1 MGEEAQAGGKK
12 KNRRRVLWILLAI
25 VMLASGGGLG
35 YLAWNHYRGPGLA
48 GAGTQD
54 AAKPGEGLQENP
66 IAGAEGRVKSTL
78 NLEPFL
84 VNLAD
89 PQSVRF
95 VKVTFQLGLTEDR
108 EEFIRSPIAIAAT
121 RDAIITL
128 LSSKTSDQ
136 ILTVE
141 GKENLRREIRD
152 RVNGVVTGSKARVRD
167 VYIVEL
173 VVQL

>member
-1 MGEEAQAGGKK
+1 MAEETEVGGK
-12 KNRRRVLWILLAI
+12 KNRRRRLWVLLAI
-25 VMLASGGGLG
+25 FMLASGGSLG
-35 YLAWNHYRGPGLA
+35 YFAWNYYRMARSGRA
-48 GAGTQD
+48 GAQG
-54 AAKPGEGLQENP
+54 ASKFEEGLQENRT
-66 IAGAEGRVKSTL
+66 ARTGGEVKSTL

-95 VKVTFQLGLTEDR
+95 VKVTFQLGLTEEK
-108 EEFIRSPIAIAAT
+108 EEFIKNPIAIAAT

-136 ILTVE
+136 ILTVQ
-141 GKENLRREIRD
+141 GKENLRREVRD
-152 RVNGVVTGSKARVRD
+152 RVNGVVTGSKARVQD

>member
-1 MGEEAQAGGKK
+1 MAEETEAGGKK
-12 KNRRRVLWILLAI
+12 KNRPSGLWILLVILMI
-25 VMLASGGGLG
+25 VSGGSLG
-35 YLAWNHYRGPGLA
+35 YLAWNYYRGSRWGNA
-48 GAGTQD
+48 GIHE
-54 AAKPGEGLQENP
+54 AAKPDEGPQGNPTAETRGE
-66 IAGAEGRVKSTL
+66 VKSTL

-95 VKVTFQLGLTEDR
+95 VKVTFQLGLTEDK
-108 EEFIRSPIAIAAT
+108 EEFMKNPIAVAAT

-136 ILTVE
+136 ILTVK
-141 GKENLRREIRD
+141 GKEDLRREVRD
-152 RVNGVVTGSKARVRD
+152 RVNGAVTGSRARVQD